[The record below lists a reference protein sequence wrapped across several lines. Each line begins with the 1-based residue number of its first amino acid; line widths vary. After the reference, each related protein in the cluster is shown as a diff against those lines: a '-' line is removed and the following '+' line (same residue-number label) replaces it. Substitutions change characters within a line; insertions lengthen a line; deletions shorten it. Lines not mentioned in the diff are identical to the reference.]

1 MHAEWTA
8 DDRVREAMEFETND
22 DVDLGAPVRDVV
34 QEAIDATATRY
45 ARSPDVDVEQS
56 LREEL
61 RSRGVRATTEGAVE
75 EIAHAIRSG
84 HAVALGEHDG
94 SVG

>member
-1 MHAEWTA
+1 
-8 DDRVREAMEFETND
+8 MEFETID
-22 DVDLGAPVRDVV
+22 DDTDLGAPVRDVV

-45 ARSPDVDVEQS
+45 TGAPELDVDQA

-61 RSRGVRATTEGAVE
+61 RSRDVRATTDGAVE

-84 HAVALGEHDG
+84 HEAAMGEHDG
-94 SVG
+94 SVE

>member
-1 MHAEWTA
+1 
-8 DDRVREAMEFETND
+8 MEFETIE
-22 DVDLGAPVRDVV
+22 DLDLAAPVRDVV

-45 ARSPDVDVEQS
+45 TRSPEVDVEQA

-61 RSRGVRATTEGAVE
+61 RSRGVRATTDGAVE

-84 HAVALGEHDG
+84 HEVALGEHDG
-94 SVG
+94 SVESTG

>member
-1 MHAEWTA
+1 
-8 DDRVREAMEFETND
+8 MEFETID
-22 DVDLGAPVRDVV
+22 DGQYLGAPVRDVV

-45 ARSPDVDVEQS
+45 TGAPEVDVDQT

-61 RSRGVRATTEGAVE
+61 RSRGVRATTEGTVE

-84 HAVALGEHDG
+84 HEVALGEHDG